1 MLALAA
7 LIAGSYCTLLPFV
20 GFFIRLTKSVVLND
34 ALTLFYA
41 VVYWAPFSFVM
52 NVYARL
58 FLSHKVATFR
68 NARPS
73 FVKKNAY
80 NYSSDTD
87 IFYSKDYSDLDDSLE
102 EWGTVEYLPFVYN
115 AVLNKYN
122 TRLNFKQDLHGPL
135 LDLVTHSTDDEFR
148 VLDIGPGTGNST
160 MDISSALRN
169 ACVPLLETHRLP
181 TMHSPATHRR
191 ASALRNPAY
200 SGLPGCRRCVT
211 PCAQVRLLPRH
222 LGAAAQDVQG
232 AQSARVLLQGLDG
245 GHSL

>member
-1 MLALAA
+1 LKKIPDKEIPDLT
-7 LIAGSYCTLLPFV
+7 LPRVQKQHYLRRFGSAQNTLNFPEEKGGDEDEVYQVATQLRHLGVLVSERVPSFLVVFIFHFSFRLLPTFLPFV

-148 VLDIGPGTGNST
+148 VLDIGPGTRNST

-169 ACVPLLETHRLP
+169 A
-181 TMHSPATHRR
+181 
-191 ASALRNPAY
+191 
-200 SGLPGCRRCVT
+200 
-211 PCAQVRLLPRH
+211 
-222 LGAAAQDVQG
+222 
-232 AQSARVLLQGLDG
+232 
-245 GHSL
+245 